1 MRVLNLLIIGLALTG
16 CGTLY
21 DAPPEKPMM
30 KLARETP
37 SKKWCREALLLADDP
52 LLDPDTKDT
61 VIERMK
67 IRGCPMPMAA

>member
-1 MRVLNLLIIGLALTG
+1 MRALTVLMLGLALTG

-21 DAPPEKPMM
+21 DAPPERPM
-30 KLARETP
+30 KLAREAP
-37 SKKWCREALLLADDP
+37 SEKWCREALLLADDP

>member
-1 MRVLNLLIIGLALTG
+1 MRALTVLILGLALTG

-21 DAPPEKPMM
+21 DAPPERPM
-30 KLARETP
+30 KLAREAP
-37 SKKWCREALLLADDP
+37 SEKWCREALLLADDP
-52 LLDPDTKDT
+52 LLDPDTKDA

>member
-21 DAPPEKPMM
+21 DAPPERPM
-30 KLARETP
+30 KLAKEVP
-37 SKKWCREALLLADDP
+37 SEEWCREALLLADDP
-52 LLDPDTKDT
+52 LLDPDKRDA
-61 VIERMK
+61 VLERMK